1 MHEFSQHNLRTPPFV
16 LQSEVVERGE
26 QMHSAACQRCGC
38 HRCLRV
44 VVRGWLCRGGCV
56 GAVACGCV
64 RLWVFPFR
72 LIFRGGD
79 AGRS

>member
-1 MHEFSQHNLRTPPFV
+1 MHEFSQHNLRTPPSV
-16 LQSEVVERGE
+16 LQSELVERGG
-26 QMHSAACQRCGC
+26 QMHSAECQRCGC
-38 HRCLRV
+38 RRCLRV
-44 VVRGWLCRGGCV
+44 VVRGWSCRG
-56 GAVACGCV
+56 GCV